1 MSRNSRRALA
11 CLAATVTVVLMAPLI
26 PAEAQSAQRD
36 GIADLIGRKGETTAD
51 QGAQENASKPNAGP
65 AAGGQGADTAKDP
78 REGEAS
84 YEQAQRLMKA
94 VDAILQDTARN
105 RGEAKKLPPE
115 ADFLVKPLW
124 TETREDREK
133 KVRDLLD
140 AALGIVTDVPVVDVQ
155 KMIEGLRKNIRDL
168 DDRIV
173 KLRLKR
179 LHERKDDMLP
189 GDLADTVDSLA
200 KRSMRPR
207 SGLISI
213 ARRSS
218 RPKAR
223 CWRP

>member
-1 MSRNSRRALA
+1 MLSSARRCGAMCMNSRRAQA
-11 CLAATVTVVLMAPLI
+11 SLAAAVAVVLMAPAI
-26 PAEAQSAQRD
+26 PAKTQGVQRD
-36 GIADLIGRKGETTAD
+36 GIADLIGRKPEAQAD
-51 QGAQENASKPNAGP
+51 QGASAGAPKPNAGP
-65 AAGGQGADTAKDP
+65 AAAGQGPEPAKDP

-155 KMIEGLRKNIRDL
+155 KKIEGLRKNIREL
-168 DDRIV
+168 D
-173 KLRLKR
+173 
-179 LHERKDDMLP
+179 
-189 GDLADTVDSLA
+189 
-200 KRSMRPR
+200 
-207 SGLISI
+207 
-213 ARRSS
+213 
-218 RPKAR
+218 
-223 CWRP
+223 